1 MSEANQP
8 AGFPDAPAG
17 SSAQI
22 YQQGYRRYDGPR
34 LGRRAAV
41 RSVWKNTVQRVLG
54 LRRSARHKVLPFL
67 TILLAYLPAVAFIGI
82 LALIPTDV
90 DRARELVPTYSQYYS
105 FVTAAIALFIV
116 FSAPEALCP
125 DRRHRSMSLYLASPL
140 TRDTYLLAKALA
152 VFSVLCLV
160 TIGPLVLLLIGYVL
174 QSNGPDGPLG
184 VLAQLARIVGAGSA
198 VALFGTAFAL
208 ALASLTDRKGLATGG
223 ALIVLFGT
231 HIVGIVLTFAL
242 GLSKATIMLSLFIA
256 PFEVAARILDAAGEV
271 GDLRAIPNV
280 VIFLAAAAWMAL
292 FSVVVYLRYATLQV
306 TR

>member
-1 MSEANQP
+1 MSEANEP
-8 AGFPDAPAG
+8 AGSPDAPAG
-17 SSAQI
+17 NTAQI
-22 YQQGYRRYDGPR
+22 YEQGYRRYDGPR
-34 LGRRAAV
+34 LGRWAAV
-41 RSVWKNTVQRVLG
+41 RSVWKHTVQRVLG

-67 TILLAYLPAVAFIGI
+67 AILFAYLPAVAFIGI
-82 LALIPTDV
+82 LALIPTDA
-90 DRARELVPTYSQYYS
+90 DRARDLAPTYTQYYS

-160 TIGPLVLLLIGYVL
+160 TIGPLLLLLIGYVL

-184 VLAQLARIVGAGSA
+184 VLAQLARILGAGAA

-231 HIVGIVLTFAL
+231 HIVGGVLAFVL
-242 GLSKATIMLSLFIA
+242 DLSNAAIMLSLFVA
-256 PFEVAARILDAAGEV
+256 PFEVAARVLDAPA
-271 GDLRAIPNV
+271 RSTAAASTPNA
-280 VIFLAAAAWMAL
+280 VIFVAGAAWTVL
-292 FSVVVYLRYATLQV
+292 FSMVVYLRYATLRV

>member
-1 MSEANQP
+1 MSEA
-8 AGFPDAPAG
+8 
-17 SSAQI
+17 QI
-22 YQQGYRRYDGPR
+22 YEQGYRRYDGRR

-41 RSVWKNTVQRVLG
+41 RSVWKHTVQRVLG

-67 TILLAYLPAVAFIGI
+67 TILFAYLPAVAFIGI
-82 LALIPTDV
+82 LALIPTDA
-90 DRARELVPTYSQYYS
+90 DQARDLAPTYSQYYG

-184 VLAQLARIVGAGSA
+184 VLAQLARIVGAGTA

-231 HIVGIVLTFAL
+231 HVVGGILAFVLD
-242 GLSKATIMLSLFIA
+242 LSNAAIMFSLFVA
-256 PFEVAARILDAAGEV
+256 PFEVAARILDAPTGTTA
-271 GDLRAIPNV
+271 ATSSPNA
-280 VIFLAAAAWMAL
+280 VIFLAATAWAAL
-292 FSVVVYLRYATLQV
+292 FSMVVYLRYATLQV

>member
-1 MSEANQP
+1 MT
-8 AGFPDAPAG
+8 DAR
-17 SSAQI
+17 I
-22 YQQGYRRYDGPR
+22 YEQGYRRYDGAR
-34 LGRRAAV
+34 LGRAAAV
-41 RSVWKNTVQRVLG
+41 RSLWKHTVQRVLG

-67 TILLAYLPAVAFIGI
+67 AILFAYLPAVAFIGI
-82 LALIPTDV
+82 LALIPTDA
-90 DRARELVPTYSQYYS
+90 DRARDLAPTYSQYYG

-125 DRRHRSMSLYLASPL
+125 DRRYRSMSLYLASPL
-140 TRDTYLLAKALA
+140 TRETYLLAKALA
-152 VFSVLCLV
+152 VFTVLCLV

-184 VLAQLARIVGAGSA
+184 VLAELARIVGAGTA

-231 HIVGIVLTFAL
+231 HVVGGVLAYAL
-242 GLSKATIMLSLFIA
+242 DLSKAAIMLSLFIA
-256 PFEVAARILDAAGEV
+256 PFEVAGRILDAPTSAS
-271 GDLRAIPNV
+271 AAPPTANV
-280 VIFLAAAAWMAL
+280 VVFLAALAWVAL
-292 FSVVVYLRYATLQV
+292 FSMVVYLRYATLRV

>member
-1 MSEANQP
+1 MSEANS
-8 AGFPDAPAG
+8 AGSPDAPTG
-17 SSAQI
+17 GTAQI
-22 YQQGYRRYDGPR
+22 YEQGYRRYDGPR
-34 LGRRAAV
+34 LGRGAAV
-41 RSVWKNTVQRVLG
+41 RSVWKHTVQRVLG

-67 TILLAYLPAVAFIGI
+67 TILFAYLPAVAFIGI
-82 LALIPTDV
+82 LALIPADA
-90 DRARELVPTYSQYYS
+90 DRARNLAPTYSQYYG

-140 TRDTYLLAKALA
+140 TRDTYLLAKAMA
-152 VFSVLCLV
+152 VFTVLCLV
-160 TIGPLVLLLIGYVL
+160 TIGPLLLLLIGYVL

-184 VLAQLARIVGAGSA
+184 VLAQLARILGAGSA

-231 HIVGIVLTFAL
+231 HIVGQILPFAL
-242 GLSKATIMLSLFIA
+242 GLSKATVMLSLFIA

-271 GDLRAIPNV
+271 GDLQTIPNV
-280 VIFLAAAAWMAL
+280 VIFLAATAWVAL

>member
-1 MSEANQP
+1 MSAANEP
-8 AGFPDAPAG
+8 AGFADAAAG
-17 SSAQI
+17 STAQI
-22 YQQGYRRYDGPR
+22 YEQGYRRYDGPR

-67 TILLAYLPAVAFIGI
+67 TILFAYLPAVAFIGI

-90 DRARELVPTYSQYYS
+90 DRARELAPTYSEYFG

-140 TRDTYLLAKALA
+140 TRETYLVAKALA

-184 VLAQLARIVGAGSA
+184 VLAELGRIVGAGSA

-231 HIVGIVLTFAL
+231 HIVGGVVTFAL
-242 GLSKATIMLSLFIA
+242 DLSNAAIMLSLFVA
-256 PFEVAARILDAAGEV
+256 PFEVAARILDAPNGAT
-271 GDLRAIPNV
+271 AAQTTPNV
-280 VIFLAAAAWMAL
+280 VIFLAASAWVAL
-292 FSVVVYLRYATLQV
+292 FSTVVYLRYATLQV

>member
-1 MSEANQP
+1 MSEA
-8 AGFPDAPAG
+8 
-17 SSAQI
+17 QI
-22 YQQGYRRYDGPR
+22 YEQGYRRYDGRR
-34 LGRRAAV
+34 LGRAAAV
-41 RSVWKNTVQRVLG
+41 RSVWKHTVQRVLG

-67 TILLAYLPAVAFIGI
+67 AILFAYLPAVAFIGI
-82 LALIPTDV
+82 LALIPTDA
-90 DRARELVPTYSQYYS
+90 DQARDLAPTYSQYYG

-184 VLAQLARIVGAGSA
+184 VLAQLARIVGAGTA

-231 HIVGIVLTFAL
+231 HVVGGILAFVLD
-242 GLSKATIMLSLFIA
+242 LSNAAIMFSLFVA
-256 PFEVAARILDAAGEV
+256 PFEVAARILDAPTGTTA
-271 GDLRAIPNV
+271 ATSSPNA
-280 VIFLAAAAWMAL
+280 VIFLAATAWAAL
-292 FSVVVYLRYATLQV
+292 FSMVVYLRYATLQV